1 MNYYIITQ
9 LLSGTL
15 GSLGFA
21 MVFGLKKKYFIS
33 VALGGLLC
41 CTIYFSALHIFND
54 LFFSCLLASALGAFY
69 SEIAARIKKAPSTLF
84 FISSIIP
91 LIPGGNLYYACSN
104 AVIKNWDK
112 ARNYAMLT
120 VQYALAI
127 AAGACIVWAF
137 MLTVEKIKRLKS
149 KI

>member
-1 MNYYIITQ
+1 MNYDIIIQ

-41 CTIYFSALHIFND
+41 CTIYYSALHIFDD

-69 SEIAARIKKAPSTLF
+69 SEIVARIKKAPSTLF